1 MTPDTSGAGRPMPK
15 WQRGRHRAPRRNKA
29 ILVRTIGVGGV
40 ACCIGLIA
48 DINMPDA
55 DALSIILP
63 SGNGN
68 ATQINILEGNIFDP
82 QFGLGGNGSNTSH
95 NSTIGPSSS
104 DRATEGVGHIGRRES
119 SGPIALGGATGN
131 GNVTQINILSYNIF
145 NPQVS
150 LNGNNTSKN
159 TTISNVAVNNGNGNT
174 ATSASGGGVGSFIG
188 GATGNGNTTQLA
200 FFSGNIFNPQ
210 FSLFGDNTSNN
221 TAITNIAGLNG
232 NKSTT
237 SATSGGFFGT
247 GLFGMTGN
255 GNTDQTAVGVSNII
269 NPQFSLLG
277 TNLSRNYANANQ
289 ATGNGGGANN
299 SVGTTGGLG
308 NIFGVGETGNGN
320 TTQNAQG
327 SGNIYNDAVA
337 PWAWVTSCLPLHP
350 DCARRHDAPKLTNS
364 AGHLCHYGRRSVWPA
379 HPSGIA
385 RASEPAV
392 RVELQHRRCRRASF
406 TEGSRY
412 PAEECGRRHHRP
424 DHQAAQAEGQC
435 RGGAQSVGIEYPMN
449 TLRARRGCG

>member
-1 MTPDTSGAGRPMPK
+1 MS
-15 WQRGRHRAPRRNKA
+15 
-29 ILVRTIGVGGV
+29 
-40 ACCIGLIA
+40 
-48 DINMPDA
+48 
-55 DALSIILP
+55 
-63 SGNGN
+63 
-68 ATQINILEGNIFDP
+68 F
-82 QFGLGGNGSNTSH
+82 
-95 NSTIGPSSS
+95 
-104 DRATEGVGHIGRRES
+104 
-119 SGPIALGGATGN
+119 
-131 GNVTQINILSYNIF
+131 
-145 NPQVS
+145 
-150 LNGNNTSKN
+150 NGNNTSKN

-188 GATGNGNTTQLA
+188 GATGNGNATQLA

-255 GNTDQTAVGVSNII
+255 GNSDQTAVGVSNII

-320 TTQNAQG
+320 TTQNAPG
-327 SGNIYNDAVA
+327 SG
-337 PWAWVTSCLPLHP
+337 
-350 DCARRHDAPKLTNS
+350 K
-364 AGHLCHYGRRSVWPA
+364 HL
-379 HPSGIA
+379 
-385 RASEPAV
+385 
-392 RVELQHRRCRRASF
+392 
-406 TEGSRY
+406 
-412 PAEECGRRHHRP
+412 
-424 DHQAAQAEGQC
+424 
-435 RGGAQSVGIEYPMN
+435 
-449 TLRARRGCG
+449 